1 MFLSFKNVSVLR
13 AVNKAHKL
21 PCQGSHNNLREEET
35 QNARLIPAKNLK
47 LIRVLHT
54 IRTSFTIGPGSL
66 HTLCAAYH
74 FRQHLLDLFN
84 FLEGGIPTERKADE
98 GVSQVAADSQR

>member
-21 PCQGSHNNLREEET
+21 PCQGSHNDLREEET
-35 QNARLIPAKNLK
+35 KIERLTPAKNLK

-54 IRTSFTIGPGSL
+54 IRKSFTIHPASL
-66 HTLCAAYH
+66 HTLCAANH
-74 FRQHLLDLFN
+74 FWQRLFDQFDLRQRTL
-84 FLEGGIPTERKADE
+84 PA
-98 GVSQVAADSQR
+98 